1 MFIGAQVSLY
11 PMTSDFV
18 DVILTGLKGLDPY
31 RNDLRI
37 ETDDM
42 STLMVG
48 APGPLLDAIRDL
60 FAAAARRPEHVTMHV
75 TLSRGCP
82 GEPDDPTCRCETLTR
97 AQHQP
102 LDQRQAEARAA
113 VADAPVTGVGID
125 VQFSLYVLGQDRHMD
140 EIYGCIDFLKASGTF
155 LKSKNFCTRLRGDAG
170 AVFETVRQAF
180 LRFGPAEGHV
190 TIDLTASANS
200 PSLR

>member
-18 DVILTGLKGLDPY
+18 SVIGAGLKGLAPY

-60 FAAAARRPEHVTMHV
+60 FASAAQRPDHVTMHV

-82 GEPDDPTCRCETLTR
+82 GEPDDPSCRCETLTE
-97 AQHQP
+97 AQDQP
-102 LDQRQAEARAA
+102 LDQRRALALAA
-113 VADAPVTGVGID
+113 VAEAPDAGVNVD

-140 EIYGCIDFLKASGTF
+140 EIYGCIAFLKDSGTF

-170 AVFETVRQAF
+170 AVFEAVRQAF

-190 TIDLTASANS
+190 TIDMTASANS

>member
-11 PMTSDFV
+11 PMVSDFV
-18 DVILTGLKGLDPY
+18 RVILSGLEALAPY
-31 RNDLRI
+31 RDRLRI

-48 APGPLLDAIRDL
+48 APEPLFDAVRDF
-60 FAAAARRPEHVTMHV
+60 FARAAQDPAHVTMHV
-75 TLSRGCP
+75 TFSRGCP
-82 GEPDDPTCRCETLTR
+82 GEPDDPSCRCDVLAT
-97 AQHQP
+97 AQDTP
-102 LDQRQAEARAA
+102 LALRQEQALEAVRAA
-113 VADAPVTGVGID
+113 VVTGVEID

-200 PSLR
+200 PSAR

>member
-11 PMTSDFV
+11 PMTSNFV
-18 DVILTGLKGLDPY
+18 EVITTGLDALTPY
-31 RNDLRI
+31 TSDLRI

-48 APGPLLDAIRDL
+48 APEPLFGAIRDL

-82 GEPDDPTCRCETLTR
+82 GEPDDPTCRCELLEK
-97 AQHQP
+97 AQDES
-102 LDQRQAEARAA
+102 LAERQAQAA
-113 VADAPVTGVGID
+113 QAVTAAPQTGVQID
-125 VQFSLYVLGQDRHMD
+125 IQFSLYVMGDGDHME
-140 EIYGCIDFLKASGTF
+140 EIYGCINFLKTSGTF

-170 AVFETVRQAF
+170 PVFETLRQAF

-190 TIDLTASANS
+190 TIDMTASANS
-200 PSLR
+200 PSLA